1 LDLEHK
7 YFDAMEGVYVIW
19 CGDSNPVV
27 LRVGYGYIRNC
38 LANGSNDKDALAY
51 EQDEIYVIWG
61 KVDRKF
67 CGGVVS

>member
-1 LDLEHK
+1 
-7 YFDAMEGVYVIW
+7 MEGVYVI
-19 CGDSNPVV
+19 CYGDPNPVAS
-27 LRVGYGYIRNC
+27 RVGYGYIRNG

-51 EQDEIYVIWG
+51 EQDEIYVIGG